1 MTTPRAKGHVEANVP
16 RMWWSVKEFAAAT
29 GVALDTVYRWT
40 NRGQIE
46 WTWLGGEKR
55 IPNSEMERLL
65 TEAKQRRT
73 A

>member
-1 MTTPRAKGHVEANVP
+1 MSSTRAKGHVEADVP
-16 RMWWSVKEFAAAT
+16 RLWWSVKEFAAAT

-40 NRGQIE
+40 KNGKVA

-55 IPNSEMERLL
+55 IPNSEMERLFA
-65 TEAKQRRT
+65 EAEQRRT

>member
-1 MTTPRAKGHVEANVP
+1 MSTRRAKGHVEANVP
-16 RMWWSVKEFAAAT
+16 RLWWSVKEFAAAT

-40 NRGQIE
+40 NRGQIA